1 MAEMMT
7 MRRASRND
15 SVSDSPPAARSPNQY
30 VSFEDVYKETS
41 MPVVEYYSKQG
52 KVAEIDS
59 SPSVDEV
66 YEEGAKVVRK
76 LLAGQLSGSAAS

>member
-1 MAEMMT
+1 VAGMMT
-7 MRRASRND
+7 TKRASRND
-15 SVSDSPPAARSPNQY
+15 SVSDFPPTACSPDQSAS
-30 VSFEDVYKETS
+30 SEDVYKETS

-76 LLAGQLSGSAAS
+76 LLAGQFSGTVAS